1 MYIKITPTLPQSA
14 RDIRKAVFVEE
25 QGVTDEFD
33 DIDHI
38 SHHPVLFEADTPAA
52 VSRGY
57 WDEAMGK
64 YILGRVAVCRAFRGF
79 VYSLS
84 CLQ

>member
-14 RDIRKAVFVEE
+14 RDIREDVFVEE
-25 QGVTDEFD
+25 QGFTDEFD

-38 SHHPVLFEADTPAA
+38 SHHPVLFETDTPAV

-57 WDEAMGK
+57 WDEAVG
-64 YILGRVAVCRAFRGF
+64 YTQCGPIEDDGGAHILGW
-79 VYSLS
+79 
-84 CLQ
+84 